1 MANDLSAYNA
11 QVWVNESLYVVQ
23 SNMVAASKVHR
34 NFEQALAQFGDTVNT
49 RKPATF
55 TAQNKGATSD
65 VTVQNATATNVQVV
79 MNKHKEVTFQIF
91 DVEQTKGIKNLV
103 NEYFRPAAIAIAT
116 AADADVLG
124 LYTDVSTNQL
134 TPGGNMNYDTVV
146 DAETKLNDSKV
157 LPGDRHVIVSSQQ
170 KGALSKDQYFINA
183 AATGNQGTALRTGIL
198 IPVAGF
204 TSLSMDQNTVSAS
217 GKHHN
222 LAFHSNAFAFVTRLM
237 QTATE
242 NTPGAIIAVQQF
254 EGLGMRVV
262 YSYNPTKLA
271 SQVTVDIFYGV
282 KTLDETFA
290 VDILTDVA

>member
-23 SNMVAASKVHR
+23 ANMVAADRVHR
-34 NFEQALAQFGDTVNT
+34 NFEPALAQFGDTVNT

-65 VTVQNATATNVQVV
+65 VMVQNASATNVQVV
-79 MNKHKEVTFQIF
+79 MNKHKEVTFQVYDI
-91 DVEQTKGIKNLV
+91 EQTKGIKNLV
-103 NEYFRPAAIAIAT
+103 AEYFRPAAIAIAA

-124 LYTDVSTNQL
+124 LYTDISTSTL
-134 TPGGNMNYDTVV
+134 TPTVMSYDTCV
-146 DAETKLNDSKV
+146 DAETKLNDQKV
-157 LPGDRHVIVSSQQ
+157 LNVDRHMIIASPQ
-170 KGALSKDQYFINA
+170 KGALSKDQYFIDA
-183 AATGNQGTALRTGIL
+183 SKTGNGGASLRTGIL

-204 TSLSMDQNTVSAS
+204 ESVSMDQNVVSAA

-222 LAFHSNAFAFVTRLM
+222 LAFQRNAFAFVTRLM
-237 QTATE
+237 QTANE
-242 NTPGAIIAVQQF
+242 NTPGAVVATQQF
-254 EGLGMRVV
+254 NGLGMRVV

-290 VDILTDVA
+290 VDIITDVP

>member
-23 SNMVAASKVHR
+23 ANMVAASKVHR
-34 NFEQALAQFGDTVNT
+34 NFEAALAQFGDTVNT

-65 VTVQNATATNVQVV
+65 VTVQNASATNVQVV
-79 MNKHKEVTFQIF
+79 MNKHKEVTFQVF
-91 DVEQTKGIKNLV
+91 DIEQTKGIKNLIA
-103 NEYFRPAAIAIAT
+103 EYFRPAAIAIAA

-124 LYTDVSTNQL
+124 LYTDISTNTL
-134 TPGGNMNYDTVV
+134 TPTTLSYDYIV
-146 DAETKLNDSKV
+146 DAETKLNNSKV
-157 LPGDRHVIVSSQQ
+157 LYGDRHIIVSSPQ
-170 KGALSKDQYFINA
+170 KGALSKDQYFIDA
-183 AATGNQGTALRTGIL
+183 SKTGNGGQTLRTGVL
-198 IPVAGF
+198 LPVAGF
-204 TSLSMDQNTVSAS
+204 DSISMDQNVVSAA

-222 LAFHSNAFAFVTRLM
+222 LAFHRNAFAFVTRLM
-237 QTATE
+237 QTADP
-242 NTPGAIIAVQQF
+242 NTPGAVVATQSF
-254 EGLGMRVV
+254 DGLGMRVV

-290 VDILTDVA
+290 VDITTDVP